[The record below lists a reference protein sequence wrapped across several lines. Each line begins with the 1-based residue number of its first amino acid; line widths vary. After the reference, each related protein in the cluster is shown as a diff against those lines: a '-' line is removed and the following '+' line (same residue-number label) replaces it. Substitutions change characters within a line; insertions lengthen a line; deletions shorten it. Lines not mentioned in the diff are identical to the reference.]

1 MLLISTVESN
11 LIKEQPRSW
20 RGRRTDKLTT
30 LQSEGKMFPS
40 PRTVCADLPRTS
52 AALETGE
59 KYLLGL
65 LKILLTPPRG
75 SWGKPISV
83 A

>member
-1 MLLISTVESN
+1 MLLISTVKSN
-11 LIKEQPRSW
+11 LIKDQLRSW
-20 RGRRTDKLTT
+20 RGRRTDKLTA

-40 PRTVCADLPRTS
+40 PRTVCADLPRTP

-59 KYLLGL
+59 KHLLGL